1 MYLGEKF
8 LDDRIYIYLILIAV
22 DTLFS
27 KVIVPIYTS
36 TKKYCLT
43 SVKFCKSIVDFTEIQ
58 FELCEKWD
66 MIFSFVGILCS

>member
-8 LDDRIYIYLILIAV
+8 LDDSVYIYLILIDV

-36 TKKYCLT
+36 TKKYSLT
-43 SVKFCKSIVDFTEIQ
+43 SVKFCKSIVEFYRNT
-58 FELCEKWD
+58 
-66 MIFSFVGILCS
+66 VGIV

>member
-8 LDDRIYIYLILIAV
+8 LDDSVYIYLILIDV

-36 TKKYCLT
+36 TKKNSLT
-43 SVKFCKSIVDFTEIQ
+43 SVKFCKSIVEFYRNT
-58 FELCEKWD
+58 
-66 MIFSFVGILCS
+66 VGIV